1 MGCHR
6 LLRSP
11 TLGEGKCSHWH
22 VNIKILLS
30 ELFPWKPKPF
40 IHSILFTELEP
51 GTEDSK
57 MQKDTISDRESS
69 PNFQPCGDRRNNIF
83 GEGALTRRHCL
94 LGRLKWSSWF
104 YSFADF
110 IINPSVAL
118 DLLFKNIYVFI
129 FIWLCQVLFVA
140 CRIFSCGMQTLGCHI
155 WDLVPWAGIEPR
167 PPALG
172 ARSLSHWT
180 TREVTALELWGH
192 LRILRARISVNTY
205 KNLGNLWGPEGHL

>member
-1 MGCHR
+1 
-6 LLRSP
+6 
-11 TLGEGKCSHWH
+11 
-22 VNIKILLS
+22 
-30 ELFPWKPKPF
+30 
-40 IHSILFTELEP
+40 
-51 GTEDSK
+51 
-57 MQKDTISDRESS
+57 MQKDTISDRGSS

-83 GEGALTRRHCL
+83 GEGALTGRHCL
-94 LGRLKWSSWF
+94 LGRLKWGSWF

-129 FIWLCQVLFVA
+129 FIWLYQVLFVA

-172 ARSLSHWT
+172 ARSLCHWT

-192 LRILRARISVNTY
+192 LRIRRARISVNTY
-205 KNLGNLWGPEGHL
+205 KNLGNLWGPEGQL